1 MSFVNVQDRRL
12 PFALRYI
19 GDLMAYRHLCWNL
32 VASDLRS
39 RFRRTQLG
47 ILWAVIQP
55 LALALLIAAVWG
67 TLQQRSS
74 FLEYALYVFA
84 GSVAFDFFST
94 PFQIG
99 QHALVNAAGFIK
111 QARIPFFIF
120 QLRVMLSAIVMF
132 LFAFIGVLIFAVA
145 TGQPPALGLNLLL
158 VPAFLIV
165 AVLFGLPIA
174 IIMSVI
180 GALYRDVGHISVLV
194 ERAVFLVSPVMLP
207 REILDQ
213 PHLKFLE
220 FVNPIVPLLDMFR
233 DPVIYGKLWDT
244 QDVIVMSIW
253 IVGLWTLAMI
263 TAGSAGRRVVF
274 AI

>member
-1 MSFVNVQDRRL
+1 MSYVNVQDRSL
-12 PFALRYI
+12 PFALRYL

-67 TLQQRSS
+67 TLMQRSS
-74 FLEYALYVFA
+74 FLEYALYVFSGQVA
-84 GSVAFDFFST
+84 FEFFSVAF
-94 PFQIG
+94 QGG
-99 QHALVNAAGFIK
+99 QHALINAAGFIK

-132 LFAFIGVLIFAVA
+132 FFAFIGVVLFAVA
-145 TGQPPALGLNLLL
+145 TGQPPALGPNLLL
-158 VPAFLIV
+158 IPAFLV
-165 AVLFGLPIA
+165 VGVLFGLPIA
-174 IIMSVI
+174 IIMSVT
-180 GALYRDVGHISVLV
+180 GALFRDVGHISVLI

-220 FVNPIVPLLDMFR
+220 FVNPIVPLLDLFR
-233 DPVIYGKLWDT
+233 DPVIYGKLWDP

-253 IVGLWTLAMI
+253 IVGLWTIAMI